1 MSGWLPG
8 GDVATATA
16 VLLILLTIGIGS
28 AALVRRLAKRSGEQ
42 GPRAVG
48 GGGHTGP
55 LLRAVGE
62 TITTLKEKQDTL
74 AQLREKAE
82 RRAEE
87 AEGYSA
93 LILTAIP
100 TAVMGFDPA
109 LRVQSVN
116 PAATHLLRTHPSVA
130 IGRHCTELFE
140 DDGGLQTA
148 LQECLEGVS
157 TGQAREL
164 RVKRGDGRPL
174 VLEARLALWGGEREK
189 GVLAV
194 LTDITAAK
202 ALERRVRLKE
212 SLAAA
217 GEMAAGLSHQV
228 RNSLAAL
235 AGYARLLR
243 AKGGSPGQVERLA
256 GRVEREVKELDRVTG
271 DFLRFARPEELHAEA
286 IDINTFVEE
295 IVEGFREELESRSI
309 KVGRKSEG
317 CDVRLRLDRR
327 LFREALGN
335 LVRNAVE
342 AMPSGGEFEIDV
354 VAAVEPN
361 EVWVTVCD
369 TGEGLGGRDIQELL
383 RPFYTTKKRGIGLG
397 LSVVEKVV
405 TLHGGRLSCWERQGG
420 GSAFRVTLP
429 LEDQALS

>member
-8 GDVATATA
+8 SDVATATV
-16 VLLILLTIGIGS
+16 VLLILLTVGIGS
-28 AALVRRLAKRSGEQ
+28 AALLRRVFRRSSEHGS
-42 GPRAVG
+42 RAARG
-48 GGGHTGP
+48 GSHTGP

-74 AQLREKAE
+74 TQLRERAE
-82 RRAEE
+82 RRAQE

-100 TAVMGFDPA
+100 TAVIGFDHT

-116 PAATHLLRTHPSVA
+116 SAASHLLHTHPSVA
-130 IGRHCTELFE
+130 IGRHCGELFG
-140 DDGGLQTA
+140 DDGGLQSA
-148 LQECLEGVS
+148 LEECLQGAG
-157 TGQAREL
+157 TNRAREL
-164 RVKRGDGRPL
+164 HVKRGDGRAL
-174 VLEARLALWGGEREK
+174 VLEARLAPWGGEGEK

-194 LTDITAAK
+194 LTDRTAAK

-243 AKGGSPGQVERLA
+243 AKGDSPGEVERLA
-256 GRVEREVKELDRVTG
+256 GRVEQEVRELDRVTG

-286 IDINTFVEE
+286 IDVGTFVEG
-295 IVEGFREELESRSI
+295 IVEGFREELEARSI
-309 KVGRKSEG
+309 KVRGTSGK

-342 AMPSGGEFEIDV
+342 AMPSGGELEIDV

-361 EVWVTVCD
+361 EVWVTVGD

-383 RPFYTTKKRGIGLG
+383 RPFYTTKEQGIGLG

-420 GSAFRVTLP
+420 GAAFRVTLP